1 MKPLSWLF
9 SISIIVLISASLY
22 HHGVNEF
29 FYNEN
34 DISFVEEKEAKDFI
48 EKDYDKYVQH
58 FSIQDLRARKV
69 KTITEYIEKSSED
82 IIPFTEEQKN
92 IIISSVKYANQYLK
106 QHPLIQFEY
115 FRNTPWQFILTNGFY
130 EQGLP
135 HTRGAY
141 IFLSKSFFSLSTE
154 AQINT
159 LIHEKIHLFQR
170 FYKELVK
177 KDLEKEDYKEYCL
190 RKEYPGIRANPDVD
204 EYIYYHPSK
213 YLMVATY
220 KSDYPENIQDILE
233 TSVHKEHPYEEF
245 AYNVAKYSSSVF
257 KK

>member
-9 SISIIVLISASLY
+9 SISIIILISSSLY
-22 HHGVNEF
+22 HHGVTEF
-29 FYNEN
+29 FYN
-34 DISFVEEKEAKDFI
+34 DHDVSFVEEKEAKDFI
-48 EKDYDKYVQH
+48 ENDYDKYVQH

-69 KTITEYIEKSSED
+69 KTITEYIKKSSED
-82 IIPFTEEQKN
+82 IIPFTKEQQN
-92 IIISSVKYANQYLK
+92 VIILCVEHANQYLK
-106 QHPLIQFEY
+106 QHPLIRFEY
-115 FRNTPWQFILTNGFY
+115 FKTTPWQFILTKGFY

-135 HTRGAY
+135 HTRGSY
-141 IFLSKSFFSLSTE
+141 IFLSSSFFSLPTE

-170 FYKELVK
+170 FH
-177 KDLEKEDYKEYCL
+177 KDLVQKDLLNHNYTLYYL
-190 RKEYPGIRANPDVD
+190 RKDYPGIRANPDVD

-220 KSDYPENIQDILE
+220 KSDYPENIQDILQV
-233 TSVHKEHPYEEF
+233 SVHKEHPYEEF
-245 AYNVAKYSSSVF
+245 AYNVAKYSSSAF